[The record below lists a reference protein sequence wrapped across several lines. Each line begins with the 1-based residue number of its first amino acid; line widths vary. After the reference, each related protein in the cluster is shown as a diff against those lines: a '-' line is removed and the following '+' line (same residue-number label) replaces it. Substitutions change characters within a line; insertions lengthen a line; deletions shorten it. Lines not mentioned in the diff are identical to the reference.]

1 MTALAPRPQD
11 EDSVDLA
18 TELDGLRRRADDQ
31 ATLLRKHQ
39 AAVTQLA
46 DTVAALVTLGKKR
59 NRWINLNSFVA
70 YVLFTV
76 LLGGAMLVVY
86 RSRVRELEAGR
97 ALAIAERDQARAAK
111 GPPVVDHAAALA
123 ALTPAE
129 RALLAAPST
138 AQTPAPA
145 PAVAPAADDGS
156 AQWKAGAWADAAP
169 RLDRAITAAPDAPH
183 AAQLRYYLGVAK
195 WKLGDYRAAADQL
208 ERALAGTL
216 DAQSND
222 ARYFFAAALDKS
234 GELDRARVEYDR
246 FATQYPKNTYAV
258 YARRR
263 SALLARKLRT
273 PATAPAAGATAP
285 KPAVTPAAMD
295 TLDGGDKPAAPSG
308 SELSPFKR
316 DPADDA
322 GGAPAPAPTTPSTTP
337 HTSATGAP
345 PP

>member
-1 MTALAPRPQD
+1 MTALAPRTTP

-39 AAVTQLA
+39 ASVTQLA
-46 DTVAALVTLGKKR
+46 DTVAALVALGKKR

-70 YVLFTV
+70 YVLFTM

-97 ALAIAERDQARAAK
+97 ALAIAERDQARAGK
-111 GPPVVDHAAALA
+111 GGAPIDHAAALA

-129 RALLAAPST
+129 RALLAAPAPASV
-138 AQTPAPA
+138 APA
-145 PAVAPAADDGS
+145 PVATAPAGDDGV
-156 AQWKAGAWADAAP
+156 AAFKAGAWTEAAAK
-169 RLDRAITAAPDAPH
+169 LDRAIAAAPDAPG
-183 AAQLRYYLGVAK
+183 AAQLRYYRGVAT

-208 ERALAGTL
+208 ERALTGTL
-216 DAQSND
+216 DATAAD
-222 ARYFFAAALDKS
+222 ARYFFAAALDRL
-234 GELDRARVEYDR
+234 GEVDRARVEYDR

-263 SALLARKLRT
+263 SALLARKLRA
-273 PATAPAAGATAP
+273 PATP
-285 KPAVTPAAMD
+285 KPAVHEAAPTDPTATPADA
-295 TLDGGDKPAAPSG
+295 LGGN
-308 SELSPFKR
+308 PFKA
-316 DPADDA
+316 DPPATDDA
-322 GGAPAPAPTTPSTTP
+322 GAAPPPTTPAIFP
-337 HTSATGAP
+337 HAGTTGAP